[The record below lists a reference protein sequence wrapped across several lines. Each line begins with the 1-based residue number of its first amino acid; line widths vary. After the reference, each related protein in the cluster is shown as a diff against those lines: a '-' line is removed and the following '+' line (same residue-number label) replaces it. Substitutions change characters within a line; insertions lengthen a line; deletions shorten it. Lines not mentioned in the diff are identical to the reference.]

1 MLTTEVNKFDIYSLN
16 TILPLSQQLLD
27 RTYHHD
33 KMRILLMINTQISSA
48 ISSSGQKITIN
59 SLKKADRHEGTMG
72 L

>member
-48 ISSSGQKITIN
+48 ISGSGQKITIN
-59 SLKKADRHEGTMG
+59 SLKKADRDDGTMG